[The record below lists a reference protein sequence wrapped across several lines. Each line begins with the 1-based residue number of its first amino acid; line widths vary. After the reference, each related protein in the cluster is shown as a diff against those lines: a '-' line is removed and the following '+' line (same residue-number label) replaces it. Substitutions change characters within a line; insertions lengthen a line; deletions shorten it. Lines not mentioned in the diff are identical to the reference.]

1 MAAQTLEVHQIGE
14 EFYVT
19 VREAA
24 RYLDV
29 AYTRVFDLI
38 YVGRLPAV
46 QIESRW
52 MIESE
57 TLRAFEIEYRRV

>member
-14 EFYVT
+14 QFYVT

-24 RYLDV
+24 RYLGV

-38 YVGRLPAV
+38 YVGRLAV
-46 QIESRW
+46 QIES
-52 MIESE
+52 EV
-57 TLRAFEIEYRRV
+57 LRAFDVEYRRT